1 MSDPLRRS
9 GDELLERLIP
19 DEETRPSSVEVVPRL
34 PSFLTALRRCEELL
48 GSEYAAL
55 DHGTQDALTLRRLQQ
70 MTNTLMLNPAWR
82 ERLGDAGV
90 KRAPETFEE
99 WQQVPI
105 ADRVTA
111 TELFMGERAGLVVP
125 LHEGGFELVGKY
137 KKEHDI
143 SIRQESRWS
152 EVVQRGMRAGEQWG
166 LSRHFVGAL
175 LAAIH
180 DESIAHQLQVMG
192 EPLEG
197 EQAAHPL
204 PQPLRARP

>member
-1 MSDPLRRS
+1 MIDLGEIESRPMLVEL
-9 GDELLERLIP
+9 GLLDEGRQGSPCVESLDSVRQLINEIDQRLI
-19 DEETRPSSVEVVPRL
+19 
-34 PSFLTALRRCEELL
+34 ELL
-48 GSEYAAL
+48 GTRMKLA
-55 DHGTQDALTLRRLQQ
+55 
-70 MTNTLMLNPAWR
+70 
-82 ERLGDAGV
+82 
-90 KRAPETFEE
+90 EE
-99 WQQVPI
+99 I
-105 ADRVTA
+105 
-111 TELFMGERAGLVVP
+111 
-125 LHEGGFELVGKY
+125 GKY
-137 KKEHDI
+137 KKQHNI